1 MSNNS
6 EKALKMHE
14 EWSGKLE
21 TTAKAHVNT
30 REDLAIAYT
39 PGVAEPCKVI
49 AENPEAAYKYTIKA
63 NTVAV
68 VSDGSAVLGLG
79 NIGALAAMPVMEGK
93 CVLFKEFG
101 NVDAF
106 PLCIKSKDVDE
117 IVNTIYLISG
127 SCGGVNLEDISAPRC
142 FEIEKKLNEY
152 CAKVGIEAG
161 AFNYTFNADSTFTS
175 QLKGRTLNGTYSFN
189 AEEKTIEL
197 KYGKLSKL
205 NLATMTAYVVLSDNQ
220 LSLLFNVDK
229 LLDFL
234 TKLSSLSDNT
244 ALQTINKLA
253 SEYDGMKLGF
263 ELSK

>member
-1 MSNNS
+1 MKRNRIFKLMVCALLFLVTGVQAQSLKDILNS
-6 EKALKMHE
+6 SAVRDAVTAVTGGKQLSVENLAGTWTYVNPAIQLEGDNALK
-14 EWSGKLE
+14 
-21 TTAKAHVNT
+21 N
-30 REDLAIAYT
+30 
-39 PGVAEPCKVI
+39 VAASV
-49 AENPEAAYKYTIKA
+49 AA
-63 NTVAV
+63 
-68 VSDGSAVLGLG
+68 S
-79 NIGALAAMPVMEGK
+79 
-93 CVLFKEFG
+93 
-101 NVDAF
+101 
-106 PLCIKSKDVDE
+106 
-117 IVNTIYLISG
+117 
-127 SCGGVNLEDISAPRC
+127 
-142 FEIEKKLNEY
+142 EIEKKLNEY

-205 NLATMTAYVVLSDNQ
+205 NLATMTAYVVLSDDQ

>member
-1 MSNNS
+1 MKRNRIFKLMVCALLFLVTGVQAQSLKDILNS
-6 EKALKMHE
+6 SAVRDAVTAVTGGKQLSVENLAGTWTYVNPAIQLEGDNALK
-14 EWSGKLE
+14 
-21 TTAKAHVNT
+21 N
-30 REDLAIAYT
+30 
-39 PGVAEPCKVI
+39 VAASV
-49 AENPEAAYKYTIKA
+49 AA
-63 NTVAV
+63 
-68 VSDGSAVLGLG
+68 S
-79 NIGALAAMPVMEGK
+79 
-93 CVLFKEFG
+93 
-101 NVDAF
+101 
-106 PLCIKSKDVDE
+106 
-117 IVNTIYLISG
+117 
-127 SCGGVNLEDISAPRC
+127 
-142 FEIEKKLNEY
+142 EIEKKLNEY

-229 LLDFL
+229 LLDSL